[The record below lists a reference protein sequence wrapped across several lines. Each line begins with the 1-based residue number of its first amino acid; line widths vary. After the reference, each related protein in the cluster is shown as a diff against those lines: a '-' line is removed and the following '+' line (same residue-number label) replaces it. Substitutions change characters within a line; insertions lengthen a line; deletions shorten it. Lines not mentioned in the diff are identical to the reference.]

1 MFSKI
6 VLKILR
12 QACDSYCSRTYVSCG
27 TSRSQII
34 MTHPEHTSAS
44 SAVALAPD
52 TRRLEPRAARAWTEK
67 MGVRALGD
75 GTYFVTGQGG
85 EVYEV
90 DLTSGHCTCPD
101 HSYRGERCKHIRRVA
116 LEITGDR
123 IPAPDYRAVTCMA
136 CGGQAFVRNEEPSVC
151 ESCWFTPGTTVRDR
165 ETDDL
170 LVVVEQTGERADC
183 VVVQDSTVADYP
195 TNVGYPHGDPVVR
208 CVYPFSGSS
217 DQSFEDRPRYAFPHS
232 RLEREWRPN
241 QQQQTRSTHQT
252 TLTQ

>member
-1 MFSKI
+1 M
-6 VLKILR
+6 
-12 QACDSYCSRTYVSCG
+12 
-27 TSRSQII
+27 RSQNI
-34 MTHPEHTSAS
+34 MTRPAHTSAS

-52 TRRLEPRAARAWTEK
+52 IRHLDPRAVRAWTEK
-67 MGVRALGD
+67 MAVRALGD
-75 GTYFVTGQGG
+75 GKYFVVGQGSS
-85 EVYEV
+85 VYEV
-90 DLTSGHCTCPD
+90 DLTTGRCTCPD
-101 HSYRGERCKHIRRVA
+101 HAYRGERCKHIRRVA

-123 IPAPDYRAVTCMA
+123 IPAPDHRAVTCMA
-136 CGGQAFVRNEEPSVC
+136 CNGRAFVRNEEPAVC

-165 ETDDL
+165 ETGDL

-183 VVVQDSTVADYP
+183 VSIQDSTVADHP

-217 DQSFEDRPRYAFPHS
+217 ESFEERRRYAFPHS

-241 QQQQTRSTHQT
+241 HQRRHSTQQPTHQL